1 MSRPLNEYD
10 YLKVI
15 ATILVVI
22 GHSTILY
29 NSSTHPEQDTSIP
42 QLITSGIYLFHMPLF
57 MALSGAIYE
66 VGRQRGKYLEFS
78 SFAFDKVKRLLIP
91 YLFVGLCFL
100 IPATIFWS
108 TSNQDPL
115 SVNKLLLGHGCRH
128 LWYLLALFEIFVFHW
143 IAQKAGLQNFILLFG
158 AILLSILFSLFGHCD
173 LWCLNMAIYY
183 YPFFLIGAII
193 SKINKTNILYIGI
206 IGALIMGCTIKSTH
220 VYIVDIM
227 ASILLQSCLVIT
239 LIQTIRILHH
249 ILFKE
254 NELVKFLLKY
264 SFSIYLFHV
273 IVIYAVHAYF
283 DLSYYYVIPIM
294 ILSGIV
300 ISVLISYFIKQ
311 LNGHILIGE
320 KKTS

>member
-143 IAQKAGLQNFILLFG
+143 IAKKQA
-158 AILLSILFSLFGHCD
+158 C
-173 LWCLNMAIYY
+173 
-183 YPFFLIGAII
+183 
-193 SKINKTNILYIGI
+193 KTLY
-206 IGALIMGCTIKSTH
+206 
-220 VYIVDIM
+220 
-227 ASILLQSCLVIT
+227 
-239 LIQTIRILHH
+239 
-249 ILFKE
+249 F
-254 NELVKFLLKY
+254 Y
-264 SFSIYLFHV
+264 SEPYFCRSYFHYLD
-273 IVIYAVHAYF
+273 IVIYGV
-283 DLSYYYVIPIM
+283 
-294 ILSGIV
+294 
-300 ISVLISYFIKQ
+300 
-311 LNGHILIGE
+311 
-320 KKTS
+320 